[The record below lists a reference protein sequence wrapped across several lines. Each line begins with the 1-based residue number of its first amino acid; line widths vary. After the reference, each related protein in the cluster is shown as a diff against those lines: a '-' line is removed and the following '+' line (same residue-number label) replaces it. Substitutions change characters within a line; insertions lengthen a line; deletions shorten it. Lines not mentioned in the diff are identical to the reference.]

1 MTKSKSTLNAVIVP
15 IVIVGFLLICS
26 ISVIP
31 TGYTGVRITF
41 GQIDK
46 AAVKNGFNFK
56 IPFVQSI
63 KKVNNKKQDIKF
75 EGQIWSETVSRTPIY
90 YDTVTVTYQ
99 INPQK
104 SAWIYA
110 NITDYD
116 KSLVSQ
122 DLVSSAIKASSKKLS
137 DAESTNRA
145 VIEPLAQENIQKSL
159 NEKYGDKTVIVN
171 KVVISEADFE
181 ESYNEAIAAKQQSQ
195 LASER
200 QAIENQKAIDKA
212 AADASVA
219 KTKALADAEVKK
231 ITTDADVDRY
241 RRIGESI
248 TPELIKKWEMDARI
262 AHGWVTVQG
271 ADTKIIKD
279 VSAEE

>member
-1 MTKSKSTLNAVIVP
+1 MTKSKSTLKAVMVP
-15 IVIVGFLLICS
+15 IVMAGFLLICS

-122 DLVSSAIKASSKKLS
+122 DLVSSAIKASSKRLS